1 VASDQGRYM
10 TDNAEKW
17 DIVFAGGGL
26 ANGLLAYRFHQ
37 LRPDLNIL
45 VVERDTSLGGN
56 HTWSFYE
63 SDVSQSQREWLAPF
77 IVYEWPD
84 YEVRFTPYSRVLPT
98 GYASITSDRFHDVL
112 SQALGPSLV
121 LGAEIREL
129 SESGVVLSDG
139 RTLSADIVVDGRG
152 VSNSKHLVLGFQK
165 FVGWEVELENPHGQ
179 TRPIIMD
186 ATVEQLDGYRFVYT
200 LPFDE
205 KRILIE
211 DTYYSDGAVLSQD
224 KLKSEIRSYAER
236 RGWSIKTVVRE
247 EHGVLPITLAG
258 DIDLFWSE
266 GPSAVARTGLRS
278 ALFHPITGYS
288 LLEAVRLADRLAH
301 EPIDQINQIIRTYS
315 KSRWSDY
322 GFYRLLNRM
331 LFQAAEPGKRH
342 KVFDR
347 FYRLPEALIERFYA
361 GQLTYADKVR
371 LLVGKPPVPVFAAAK
386 CLSESQFLNN
396 RTDRGVHLEA

>member
-1 VASDQGRYM
+1 M
-10 TDNAEKW
+10 TETAEKW

-37 LRPDLNIL
+37 VRPDLNIL
-45 VVERDTSLGGN
+45 VVERETSLGGN

-63 SDVSQSQREWLAPF
+63 SDVTPAQKQWLAPF
-77 IVYEWPD
+77 IVHSWPD
-84 YEVRFTPYSRVLPT
+84 YEVRFSSYSRTLPT
-98 GYASITSDRFHDVL
+98 GYFSITSERFHTVL
-112 SQALGPSLV
+112 SEALGSRLV
-121 LGAEIREL
+121 LGADILEL
-129 SESGVVLSDG
+129 NHHRVVLSDG
-139 RTLSADIVVDGRG
+139 RILEADLVVDGRG
-152 VSNSKHLVLGFQK
+152 VSDSNHLVLGFQK
-165 FVGWEVELENPHGQ
+165 FVGWEVELDAPHGQ

-205 KRILIE
+205 NRILIE

-224 KLKSEIRSYAER
+224 KLKSEIRAYADR
-236 RGWSIKTVVRE
+236 RGWSIKSVLRE

-258 DIDLFWSE
+258 DIHQFWSE
-266 GPSAVARTGLRS
+266 GDPELARTGLRA

-288 LLEAVRLADRLAH
+288 LLEAVRLADRI
-301 EPIDQINQIIRTYS
+301 PDGPVDQINHLIRNYS
-315 KSRWSDY
+315 KVRWSDY

-347 FYRLPEALIERFYA
+347 FYRLPEGLIERFYA
-361 GQLTYADKVR
+361 GQLTFADKIR
-371 LLVGKPPVPVFAAAK
+371 LLVGKPPVPVFAAVK
-386 CLSESQFLNN
+386 CLSENQFLNN
-396 RTDRGVHLEA
+396 RTNRGIQLEA